1 MKFNLVDIKLL
12 YEKNKNNSKYSGD
25 KKHQMKINGKVQN
38 KNSKSKDKNKY
49 NINRIKSELNSKIR
63 ILNNHIRNNSYNNSN
78 YYYNYY
84 NNKKKKKRKFIN
96 IISIESK
103 KRNLND
109 NNFNVFKYT
118 KENEKSEKING
129 VKINNYRVNKP
140 KEENLKFTTI
150 TKDESDLNESQAS
163 KIIIGKIDGYKDII
177 ETDKRNNNNKYYSNK
192 IFKKNNNL
200 YLYNNNYLKNN
211 LKKIGN
217 HTNNIDNTSKIDSI
231 SFNKEEFNK
240 NLIIDKIISNYYNR
254 LQMEEKVI
262 NNIDDI
268 SFSINTDNKNDNK
281 KTNYKKI
288 HINRKEDSKNNK
300 TSDNCY
306 IY

>member
-1 MKFNLVDIKLL
+1 M
-12 YEKNKNNSKYSGD
+12 
-25 KKHQMKINGKVQN
+25 
-38 KNSKSKDKNKY
+38 
-49 NINRIKSELNSKIR
+49 
-63 ILNNHIRNNSYNNSN
+63 
-78 YYYNYY
+78 
-84 NNKKKKKRKFIN
+84 
-96 IISIESK
+96 
-103 KRNLND
+103 
-109 NNFNVFKYT
+109 
-118 KENEKSEKING
+118 
-129 VKINNYRVNKP
+129 
-140 KEENLKFTTI
+140 
-150 TKDESDLNESQAS
+150 
-163 KIIIGKIDGYKDII
+163 
-177 ETDKRNNNNKYYSNK
+177 NNNNKYYSNK

-200 YLYNNNYLKNN
+200 YLHNNNYLKNN

-240 NLIIDKIISNYYNR
+240 NLKIDKIISNYYNR

-288 HINRKEDSKNNK
+288 HINRKEDSKNDK
-300 TSDNCY
+300 TDNCY

>member
-1 MKFNLVDIKLL
+1 M
-12 YEKNKNNSKYSGD
+12 
-25 KKHQMKINGKVQN
+25 
-38 KNSKSKDKNKY
+38 
-49 NINRIKSELNSKIR
+49 
-63 ILNNHIRNNSYNNSN
+63 
-78 YYYNYY
+78 
-84 NNKKKKKRKFIN
+84 
-96 IISIESK
+96 
-103 KRNLND
+103 
-109 NNFNVFKYT
+109 
-118 KENEKSEKING
+118 
-129 VKINNYRVNKP
+129 
-140 KEENLKFTTI
+140 
-150 TKDESDLNESQAS
+150 
-163 KIIIGKIDGYKDII
+163 
-177 ETDKRNNNNKYYSNK
+177 
-192 IFKKNNNL
+192 
-200 YLYNNNYLKNN
+200 
-211 LKKIGN
+211 KKIGN

-268 SFSINTDNKNDNK
+268 SFSINTDNK